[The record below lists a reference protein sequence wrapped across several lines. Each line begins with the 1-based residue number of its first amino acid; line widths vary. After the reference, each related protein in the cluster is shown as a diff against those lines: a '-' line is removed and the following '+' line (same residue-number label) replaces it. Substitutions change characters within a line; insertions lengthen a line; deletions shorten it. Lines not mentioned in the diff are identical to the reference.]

1 MKTVKPLLVVG
12 TRPEAIKMAP
22 VILKCQQH
30 PAVNPVVCFTGQH
43 QQMLDQVA
51 GNGALNSQNSR
62 GPDRKPG
69 NDGRFRNQA
78 SMNKALTGHDFGL
91 NPDVNL
97 HVMQPNQTL
106 SSLTTRCLAGL
117 NRTIQRYTP
126 DCVVN

>member
-1 MKTVKPLLVVG
+1 MNSVRPLLVVG

-30 PAVNPVVCFTGQH
+30 PAVNPIVCFTGQH
-43 QQMLDQVA
+43 QQMLNQVA
-51 GNGALNSQNSR
+51 
-62 GPDRKPG
+62 DY
-69 NDGRFRNQA
+69 
-78 SMNKALTGHDFGL
+78 FGL

-106 SSLTTRCLAGL
+106 SSLTTRCLEGL
-117 NRTIQRYTP
+117 DHTIQRYTP